1 MNFKRIASFV
11 ALTCG
16 ALACSTASASLYT
29 QNYGGVLP
37 GYYANDDSSFALT
50 LPTFVSFGGSTAPQ
64 LSVSNNG
71 YVYSTGTNQYVYAFL
86 QDLDSRGDP
95 LGVASIHY
103 RASGDE
109 AIITWDRMGTYSYN
123 YSQRYTFQMVFKDN
137 TVGLFYADGFSGS
150 YGCAGLNSCDYSAN
164 GQTQYY
170 NLTTGARAEALA
182 NDVPEPASL
191 ALVASGLVAAVIV
204 RRRVK
209 R

>member
-11 ALTCG
+11 TLACG

-50 LPTFVSFGGSTAPQ
+50 LPTSINWGSDAAPQ

-71 YVYSTGTNQYVYAFL
+71 YVYLQGGNLYLYAFG

-103 RASGDE
+103 RTTGDE
-109 AIITWDRMGTYSYN
+109 AIITWDRMGTYSCN
-123 YSQRYTFQMVFKDN
+123 YSQRYTFQMVFKDD

-150 YGCAGLNSCDYSAN
+150 YGCAGFGCSASVN

-170 NLTTGARAEALA
+170 NLTTGARADALT

-191 ALVASGLVAAVIV
+191 ALAAMGLGAVAVV
-204 RRRVK
+204 RRRV
-209 R
+209 RP